1 MTYGEKIKSIRLE
14 LNMSQ
19 EMLARELDVSFATV
33 NRWERMHTE
42 PSFRAKQKFEE
53 FCLKNKIKVEK

>member
-1 MTYGEKIKSIRLE
+1 MKYGEKIKSLRLK

-33 NRWERMHTE
+33 NRWENSHSE
-42 PSFRAKQKFEE
+42 PSFKAKQKLEE
-53 FCLKNKIKVEK
+53 FCAKNNIKLEV